1 MPPEL
6 PPDRIVTLDRRIF
19 GAHTLPHKNI
29 LATAPDHIG
38 LVKLQ
43 GKMMWSLVSV

>member
-1 MPPEL
+1 M
-6 PPDRIVTLDRRIF
+6 PPDRTVTLDSRIF

-29 LATAPDHIG
+29 SAIAPDHIDFVQ
-38 LVKLQ
+38 LH